1 MEMKPQIEICC
12 MQEED
17 YDQVKELW
25 MSIKGFSIRS
35 VDDSKEGVV
44 KFLRRNS
51 TTSVIARADG
61 RVVGSILC
69 GHDGRRA
76 GLYHVCVREEYRKHG
91 IGKRMVE
98 FCLQALKEEGL
109 SKVSLVAFTNNDLG
123 NAFWT
128 NMGWTKREDLN
139 QYEYTLNEE
148 NICTVNK

>member
-17 YDQVKELW
+17 YEQVKELW

-35 VDDSKEGVV
+35 VDDSREGVV
-44 KFLRRNS
+44 KFLRRNP

-98 FCLQALKEEGL
+98 FCLEALREEGL
-109 SKVSLVAFTNNDLG
+109 SKVSLVAFTNNNLG

-139 QYEYTLNEE
+139 QYDYTLNED
-148 NICTVNK
+148 NICTVNE

>member
-1 MEMKPQIEICC
+1 MEIKPQIEICC

-17 YDQVKELW
+17 YEQVKELW

-35 VDDSKEGVV
+35 VDDSREGVL
-44 KFLRRNS
+44 KFLRRNP

-148 NICTVNK
+148 NICTVNE